1 MGSSLEKYKDNTP
14 TINVKAHIDN
24 TSIERTRNREAVSTP
39 YYGKHGSLSN
49 VWTSSPSI
57 DWNKYST
64 NDRITDFNNSGSDKA
79 AKALKGLAIVGSI
92 FTLGAT
98 AASVIGTIKQ
108 NKENNT
114 ENAGF
119 SRKERKEINRN
130 TQDTEK
136 INEALDSSIE
146 TANSIDEN
154 ASEST
159 VRKAAE
165 NLMENITTAQ
175 KQKNQAINDAETAS
189 KNIKT
194 LNTNLTEKKAE
205 KDGYTASIADLT
217 LQLQELEKIDQ
228 SQLTETQKD
237 TIKKLKK
244 DIKELEKKV
253 EECEKSIKDYEE
265 KIAVQTEIMNQ
276 NNATAKALDAKIK
289 QANPLVEK
297 LNNKLNEKEK

>member
-1 MGSSLEKYKDNTP
+1 MGSSLDKYKDNTP

-57 DWNKYST
+57 DWNKYNT
-64 NDRITDFNNSGSDKA
+64 TDRIIDFNSSGSGSDKA
-79 AKALKGLAIVGSI
+79 AKAMMGLGIVGSI

-244 DIKELEKKV
+244 EIKELEKKV

-276 NNATAKALDAKIK
+276 NNATANALDAKIK

-297 LNNKLNEKEK
+297 LNKQLSEK